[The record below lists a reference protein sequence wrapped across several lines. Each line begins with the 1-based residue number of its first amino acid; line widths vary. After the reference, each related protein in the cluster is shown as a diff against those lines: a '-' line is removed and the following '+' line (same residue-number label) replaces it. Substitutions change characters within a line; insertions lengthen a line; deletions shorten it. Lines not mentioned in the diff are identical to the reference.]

1 MDEKFRIKAIDA
13 ALANLR
19 QQLIDRVPHMPDHW
33 DGAEI
38 GWLLAHLADWN
49 RSTGRELD
57 LRLKA
62 FNNLVRHNKI

>member
-1 MDEKFRIKAIDA
+1 MDEKARIKEIDA

-19 QQLIDRVPHMPDHW
+19 QQLIERVPVMPEHW
-33 DGAEI
+33 DEVEI
-38 GWLLAHLADWN
+38 GWLLARLAERN